1 MLAQRG
7 VDAFL
12 QMAMIEGLFHADPH
26 PGNLLAMP
34 GNRIAFIDFGIVGR
48 LSQRRR
54 SQLLML
60 IGAMLQEDADGLMAV
75 LLDWTGASNPDL
87 TKLEAASQSF
97 VTRHNGATL
106 NLGLVLTDFMTMA
119 RENDLAMPTD
129 LAILFKGWSR
139 PTA

>member
-75 LLDWTGASNPDL
+75 LLGLDRRQQPGPDPAGSRL
-87 TKLEAASQSF
+87 AGF

-129 LAILFKGWSR
+129 LAILFKGLV
-139 PTA
+139 TATA